1 MADYQVLVIG
11 SGPGGYVAAI
21 RAAQL
26 GFKTA
31 IVEKDKTLG
40 GTCLNVGCI
49 PSKALLASSEH
60 FHFAQERFSAH
71 GIVAKDLSLDL
82 AALLKRK
89 DGIVTKLTGGVEF
102 LMKKNKIERLSGFA
116 RFADAKT
123 VEVEGADGAKKSV
136 TADHFILATGSVPV
150 ELPFLKFDGKNV
162 VSSTEAI
169 AFDKVPK
176 SLLVVGG
183 GAIGLELGSVWKR
196 LGAEVTV
203 VEFLPR
209 IALGFDGQIA
219 ETLRKSLAK
228 QGLKIL
234 TDTKVEAGEVGK
246 DGVTLTVSSGGKQE
260 KLSAEKVLVAVGR
273 RPFYDGLGLD
283 KAGVALT
290 ERKRVQINAHYQTS
304 VPHIYAI
311 GDIVDGPM
319 LAHKA
324 SDEGIAAA
332 ERIAGLP
339 GQVNYGAI
347 PGVIYT
353 SPEAASVGHT
363 EEQLKEKGV
372 AYKTGQAIF
381 GPNGR
386 ALANDQTE
394 GFVKILADAK
404 TDRVLGVHILC
415 SAASELIAAA
425 VSVIEFGGAAE
436 DIARTCHAHPTL
448 SEVVREAA
456 HAVSGHAI
464 HA

>member
-1 MADYQVLVIG
+1 MM
-11 SGPGGYVAAI
+11 
-21 RAAQL
+21 
-26 GFKTA
+26 
-31 IVEKDKTLG
+31 
-40 GTCLNVGCI
+40 
-49 PSKALLASSEH
+49 
-60 FHFAQERFSAH
+60 
-71 GIVAKDLSLDL
+71 
-82 AALLKRK
+82 KRK
-89 DGIVTKLTGGVEF
+89 DGIVGKLTGGVEF
-102 LMKKNKIERLSGFA
+102 LMKKNKIERLTGFA
-116 RFADAKT
+116 RFLDAKT
-123 VEVEGADGAKKSV
+123 VEIESSGGKKTV
-136 TADHFILATGSVPV
+136 TADNFILATGSAPV
-150 ELPFLKFDGKNV
+150 ELPFLKFDGKTV
-162 VSSTEAI
+162 VSSDQAI
-169 AFDKVPK
+169 AFPQVPK

-209 IALGFDGQIA
+209 IALGFDVQLA
-219 ETLRKSLAK
+219 EALRKSLTK

-234 TDTKVEAGEVGK
+234 TDTKVEAGEVTK
-246 DGVTLTVSSGGKQE
+246 DGITLTVSSGGKTE

-273 RPFYDGLGLD
+273 RPYYDGLGLE

-290 ERKRVQINAHYQTS
+290 ERKRVQIDAHYRTS
-304 VPHIYAI
+304 VPHIFAI

-332 ERIAGLP
+332 ERLAGLP

-347 PGVIYT
+347 PGVVYT
-353 SPEAASVGHT
+353 NPEAASVGFT
-363 EEQLKEKGV
+363 EEQLKEKGI
-372 AYKTGQAIF
+372 AYKSGQALF
-381 GPNGR
+381 ASNGR
-386 ALANDQTE
+386 AMANDMTE
-394 GFVKILADAK
+394 GFVKILADAA

-436 DIARTCHAHPTL
+436 DIARTCHAHPTM

-464 HA
+464 HG